1 MRIRTEYVTTENGQP
16 IELQE
21 IYCTSSE
28 TKPTTGL
35 AMGSVAIEV
44 DTGDVFFFNETSG
57 TWVEQ

>member
-21 IYCTSSE
+21 IYCTSLE